1 MSLDTTDLTQ
11 WVTLLGNFGF
21 PICISIY
28 LLVRFEAKLE
38 NLGEII
44 TQLTEVIKETKKD

>member
-1 MSLDTTDLTQ
+1 MNATDLPQ
-11 WVTLLGNFGF
+11 WITILGNFGF

-28 LLVRFEAKLE
+28 LLIRFEKKLD

-44 TQLTEVIKETKKD
+44 SQLAEVIKDKR